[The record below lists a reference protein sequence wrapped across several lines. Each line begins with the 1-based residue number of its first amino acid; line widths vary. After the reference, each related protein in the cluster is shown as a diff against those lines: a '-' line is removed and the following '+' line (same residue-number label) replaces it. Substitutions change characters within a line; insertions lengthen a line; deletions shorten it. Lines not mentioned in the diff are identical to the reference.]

1 MERLYSV
8 DHSTVLNE
16 YIYLKIL
23 KESDNVSF
31 DDTKYFVH
39 F

>member
-1 MERLYSV
+1 MERLYNV

-23 KESDNVSF
+23 KESDNVYF
-31 DDTKYFVH
+31 DDTKYFVQ

>member
-8 DHSTVLNE
+8 DHSTVWNE

-23 KESDNVSF
+23 KESDIISF